1 MWFFG
6 GLRETNSCCGVSA
19 VTGQCS
25 GGLTETLSSFCH
37 PHTTRTNQEQLLLI
51 KPAPSF
57 HPQITSSDQTGDKNE
72 TNVTAMTE
80 SLCNIDVYFLSLP
93 HVLPDITGLE
103 WFKNF
108 VQPITRGRRDVYVGN
123 VGGDVG
129 HELEKSKLGGIME
142 RTISREPSYLLVQ
155 APSMWGHR
163 SFKNDPAC
171 WSGWTSTF
179 SKHSGVNYWQ
189 IAI

>member
-1 MWFFG
+1 M
-6 GLRETNSCCGVSA
+6 
-19 VTGQCS
+19 TGQCS

-57 HPQITSSDQTGDKNE
+57 HPQITSSDQTGGKNE

-80 SLCNIDVYFLSLP
+80 SLCNI
-93 HVLPDITGLE
+93 
-103 WFKNF
+103 
-108 VQPITRGRRDVYVGN
+108 DVYVGN

-142 RTISREPSYLLVQ
+142 RTISREPSYLLLQ
-155 APSMWGHR
+155 SPSM
-163 SFKNDPAC
+163 
-171 WSGWTSTF
+171 
-179 SKHSGVNYWQ
+179 
-189 IAI
+189 